1 MSVIVRIEHVR
12 EAAICAQGTRR
23 WFTSQGLSW
32 IDFLENGMPAE
43 QVAAMGNPFADR
55 VLEIAMKEAEHGRRQ
70 Q

>member
-12 EAAICAQGTRR
+12 EADICAQGARR
-23 WFTSQGLSW
+23 WFASQGLSW
-32 IDFLENGMPAE
+32 TEFLENGIPAE

-70 Q
+70 